1 MAEFTLNGRTKVK
14 TLKANFKEN
23 FGSTLRVYTAVDCK
37 TPADDEATLAS
48 IRAKGFAG
56 GDLAVKGN
64 MKVSTFEKKVAE
76 LYGIGVQ
83 VADANNAKFA
93 DDSATLVGAA
103 SANSAPNVTENK
115 KGTPKPPKKESA
127 EKQSTK
133 PVQKPEQKPAKAGKS
148 SSKEGTLSGVFTIN
162 KKGDKICFTQ
172 GALQFNPAK
181 YEFRFAKNQ
190 YDRICDA
197 NTKIAPG
204 LNGWIDLFGWG
215 TSGYMGCQPTE
226 SSEKSLEYGPATGDI
241 AGTNYDWG
249 VYNPI
254 TNGGNKEGVWRTPTS
269 NEWSYLQTGRPN
281 ANKLRAKCV
290 VCGTYGYVLLPD
302 NFWSNRICVPIDVTT
317 DTCDTNTYSAEQWA
331 QLEALGVVF
340 IPNCGRR
347 AVNKFDFNDWC
358 MNWLASDHSSS
369 DCTSVGQF
377 GGVGGRFK
385 YRGYQVRLIKDI
397 K

>member
-83 VADANNAKFA
+83 VANAENTKFA
-93 DDSATLVGAA
+93 DDSVTLVGAA
-103 SANSAPNVTENK
+103 SANSAPKVTESK
-115 KGTPKPPKKESA
+115 KDTPKSLKKESV

-133 PVQKPEQKPAKAGKS
+133 PEQKSEQKPTRASKAS
-148 SSKEGTLSGVFTIN
+148 NKEGALSGVFTIN
-162 KKGDKICFTQ
+162 KKGDKICFSQ
-172 GALQFNPAK
+172 GSLQFNPAK

-190 YDRICDA
+190 YEAILKD
-197 NTKIAPG
+197 NEKIAPG

-226 SSEKSLEYGPATGDI
+226 FSEKSSEYGPSSGDV

-249 VYNPI
+249 LYNPI

-269 NEWSYLQTGRPN
+269 SEWAYLQTDMRM
-281 ANKLRAKCV
+281 
-290 VCGTYGYVLLPD
+290 PD
-302 NFWSNRICVPIDVTT
+302 NVWTKSICVPGDVTT
-317 DTCDTNTYSAEQWA
+317 DNCATNTYSAEQWA
-331 QLEALGVVF
+331 QLEVLGVVF
-340 IPNCGRR
+340 IPHTGRR
-347 AVNKFDFNDWC
+347 AGKKYEDTGWY
-358 MNWLASDHSSS
+358 NWLASDHSSA
-369 DCTSVGQF
+369 DCAAAGDF
-377 GGVGGRFK
+377 GRVCSYYK
-385 YRGYQVRLIKDI
+385 YRGFQVRLIKDI

>member
-103 SANSAPNVTENK
+103 SANSAPNVTESK
-115 KGTPKPPKKESA
+115 KETPKPPKKEIA

-133 PVQKPEQKPAKAGKS
+133 TVQKPEQKPAKAGKS
-148 SSKEGTLSGVFTIN
+148 STKEGALSGVFVVN
-162 KKGDKICFTQ
+162 SNGDKICFSQ
-172 GALQFNPAK
+172 GILQFNPSK

-190 YDRICDA
+190 YDVILKD
-197 NTKIAPG
+197 NEKIAPTY
-204 LNGWIDLFGWG
+204 NGWIDLFGWG

-226 SSEKSLEYGPATGDI
+226 FSEKASDYGPSSGSII
-241 AGTNYDWG
+241 ASNYDWG

-254 TNGGNKEGVWRTPTS
+254 TNGGNKEGVWRTPTAS
-269 NEWSYLQTGRPN
+269 EWEYLHNSRPN
-281 ANKLRAKCV
+281 AKKLRAMCK
-290 VCGTYGYVLLPD
+290 VCGVEGYMLMPD
-302 NFWSNRICVPIDVTT
+302 NFWNNRISVPVDTT
-317 DTCDTNTYSAEQWA
+317 TEACSTNTYTTEQWS
-331 QLEALGVVF
+331 QLESLGVVF
-340 IPNCGRR
+340 IPRAGRR
-347 AVNKFDFNDWC
+347 EGRLLKELGDWRV
-358 MNWLASDHSSS
+358 WLASERSY
-369 DCTSVGQF
+369 GYF
-377 GGVGGRFK
+377 GGTYIRDKHHGL
-385 YRGYQVRLIKDI
+385 QVRLIKDI